1 MMLMSRISLL
11 STLLCLHTSNIL
23 IAFYCV
29 LHCLCRHRSMNI
41 RAPASR
47 MASHV
52 ICIIVVMFICLS
64 IMCACHSTNMLYV
77 TCHWSS
83 ARSLAIF
90 VASQDQCELCT
101 ILPHSR
107 LRMPFMPLALCGH
120 SYCTASMCTVVV
132 ALVIFY
138 VSYSSYSKSVCTR
151 LVRTIKPQFH
161 CIIHL
166 GEYRKR
172 RGSRKTQ
179 SFVYRRSNY
188 SVYDLGMRARYA
200 YMLIIYAISQ
210 VNGQMMGHDALCHES
225 ENIQFP
231 HIGEGDDMGPFMDQ
245 GNGDHLGPSEPGS
258 PFELSL
264 IHI

>member
-1 MMLMSRISLL
+1 MMSMSRICLL
-11 STLLCLHTSNIL
+11 GSLLCLHTSNIL

-29 LHCLCRHRSMNI
+29 PYCLCRHRSMNI

-47 MASHV
+47 MASYV
-52 ICIIVVMFICLS
+52 ICIIIIMFICLS
-64 IMCACHSTNMLYV
+64 IMCACHSTNMLYA
-77 TCHWSS
+77 TCLMSS
-83 ARSLAIF
+83 ERYLAIF
-90 VASQDQCELCT
+90 VASQDQCDLCT

-107 LRMPFMPLALCGH
+107 LRMPFMPPALCGH

-151 LVRTIKPQFH
+151 LVRTIKHQFH
-161 CIIHL
+161 CIIHR
-166 GEYRKR
+166 GEYIKR

-200 YMLIIYAISQ
+200 YML
-210 VNGQMMGHDALCHES
+210 
-225 ENIQFP
+225 
-231 HIGEGDDMGPFMDQ
+231 
-245 GNGDHLGPSEPGS
+245 
-258 PFELSL
+258 LSL